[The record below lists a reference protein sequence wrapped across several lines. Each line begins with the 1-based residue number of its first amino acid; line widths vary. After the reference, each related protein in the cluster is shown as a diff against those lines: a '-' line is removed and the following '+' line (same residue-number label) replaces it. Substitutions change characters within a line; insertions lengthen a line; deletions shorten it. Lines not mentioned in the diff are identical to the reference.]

1 MSMIE
6 LHEVVSGEWNTPV
19 SFTIESNDI
28 ALLLGRN
35 GTGKTTLLNTIAGLE
50 RIRKGQIVFR
60 GKNVSQLDARS
71 RVREGIQIALEGR
84 QLFTSLTVRK
94 NLFLGAYG
102 RTDRQSIPED
112 MEAILAMFPVLKKK
126 LDQPV
131 HTLSGGQQTL
141 VNLGRALMG
150 RPAFLLLDE
159 PTLGL
164 DPINTRSL
172 IDGLIQVRN
181 AKEMITLIAEQSGVL
196 ARVFPDR
203 VLLMD
208 RGLIVF
214 DGSWTAAKEGG
225 HTSLVLA

>member
-1 MSMIE
+1 MIA
-6 LHEVVSGEWNTPV
+6 LHGMVSGTWNTPV
-19 SFTIESNDI
+19 SFTLENADI

-50 RIRKGQIVFR
+50 RIRKGRIAFR
-60 GKNVSQLDARS
+60 GKNVSKLETRL

-84 QLFTSLTVRK
+84 ELFTSLSVRK
-94 NLFLGAYG
+94 NLLLGAYV
-102 RTDRQSIPED
+102 RTDRHNIPDDLEF
-112 MEAILAMFPVLKKK
+112 ILSMFPVLKQK
-126 LDQPV
+126 LNQPV
-131 HTLSGGQQTL
+131 RTLSGGQQTL

-150 RPAFLLLDE
+150 RPELLLLDE

-172 IDGLIQVRN
+172 IDGLRHLQKTKGIT
-181 AKEMITLIAEQSGVL
+181 TLIAEQSGVL
-196 ARVFPDR
+196 ARVFPNR
-203 VLLMD
+203 VLIMD

-214 DGSWTAAKEGG
+214 DGSWNDAKEGG